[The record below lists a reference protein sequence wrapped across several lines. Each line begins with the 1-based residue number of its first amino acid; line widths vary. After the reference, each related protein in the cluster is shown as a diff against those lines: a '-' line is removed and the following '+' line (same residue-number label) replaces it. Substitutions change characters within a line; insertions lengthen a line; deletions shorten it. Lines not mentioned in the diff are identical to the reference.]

1 MWEIV
6 SNFVAFLENLNLK
19 VLLSKIYILCLVALG
34 FLLATLAAVFV
45 QYNVLLI
52 FFGLLL
58 KLAGGVLVISYKYRV
73 SFDKMLKFSE
83 IYTYLHGLKGPLFT
97 LDTLNIVET
106 WKNIDVISKYVF
118 FFIQMLFKH

>member
-83 IYTYLHGLKGPLFT
+83 IYTYLHGLKGPPFT
-97 LDTLNIVET
+97 LDTFNVVET
-106 WKNIDVISKYVF
+106 WKNIDVIS
-118 FFIQMLFKH
+118 

>member
-1 MWEIV
+1 MGDC
-6 SNFVAFLENLNLK
+6 SNFVAFLENLNFK

-45 QYNVLLI
+45 QYIVSLI

-73 SFDKMLKFSE
+73 SFDKMMKFSE
-83 IYTYLHGLKGPLFT
+83 IYTYLHGFNGPPFT

-106 WKNIDVISKYVF
+106 WKTL
-118 FFIQMLFKH
+118 M